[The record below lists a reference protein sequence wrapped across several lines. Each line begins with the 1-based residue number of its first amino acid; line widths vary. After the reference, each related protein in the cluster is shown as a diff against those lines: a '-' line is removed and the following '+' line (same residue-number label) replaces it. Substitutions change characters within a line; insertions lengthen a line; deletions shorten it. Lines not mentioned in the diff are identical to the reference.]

1 LTPNYSY
8 DAFNEFIHFSSA
20 KNRIENFIQKLSLI
34 ESYEN
39 DLSILSSITG
49 STSGSNEIISNKT
62 ILENKI
68 TNVIQ
73 NFDGYEYYLY
83 FDSGSSSFPKQNSIP
98 PYIPFSTT
106 SSEATTW
113 LGTDNEIDPLCGGI
127 ILSAS
132 FYDNKNQNNLLYTVP
147 EFIRENTDNSQYVLF
162 VNMIGHYFDE
172 IWLYT
177 KNITEK
183 LNNTNELDKGVPLDL
198 ISKTIESFGFNLI
211 GTNLNNLDNTIGFLG
226 QESGSFTPSTG
237 SEYITDYIAVNQN
250 NSTNYWNPEIE
261 TFDFPY
267 PTDNIGKEIMKRL
280 YHNMVYL
287 LKKKGTVSGLRQLIN
302 CWGIPSTILRINE
315 FGGKNKD
322 NTNDYDYWYERYS
335 YAFKTNAS
343 SSVRIPWM
351 PLERNRIVDDKHIVP
366 DVIEF
371 RFKTP
376 TILPTS
382 SITQPILFKKS
393 NSTTDSTVDFLLS
406 LNYSPLTTSSYSGS
420 NDLQYEK
427 YGTLTFQL
435 NGSSTASLYLPFY
448 NGDWWSVMIR
458 RNAHIDS
465 GSNGDNISYNLIAQN
480 KIYIGSDGNETGYF
494 DSAELNAYWYPPEY
508 GGGIYGESVYGG
520 FGDGTTMNAAWN
532 DFGTSSLDG
541 VYLGGWNN
549 EITVNS
555 LNINESSSFFEGY
568 FQEFR
573 YYSHPISTDIFNDF
587 TMNPESI
594 EGETAIGLSSS
605 FDILNFRAP
614 LGNLLEDK
622 WIWSIPSSSYYTS
635 NHPAITGSI
644 NEIITASFYDPTLTT
659 TSSLYEI
666 ITYTGSIFSEPNRET
681 YFLDQPSVGSRN
693 RISNKI
699 ESSPDILYGDVLS
712 IHKSLQQDYQ
722 KDDKYTPDNN
732 NLEVAFSPQE
742 EINDDIIQT
751 LGFNSISN
759 TIANPDFLFESSNE
773 YDGLKEIAEYYFK
786 KYKKGNIYDYLRL
799 IKYFDNSIFKAIKNY
814 VPART
819 SLTTGIVIKQHL
831 LERNRVKVPKPTYED
846 QQYTS
851 SIEIG
856 NFEGGTGGVL
866 EKFNYTGSNKTFGDL
881 DNTQIWN
888 NTFDSIVGLQTKIQS
903 TQDEFYNGEFSGSQL
918 QAEDGE
924 LNPSNPVKY
933 PNVLDNSYY
942 VEIIPYT
949 LQSQSMNVE
958 FTQYGFPTQRGVIN
972 TEIFNTNLTSSNI
985 IKLYLYEQISASI
998 YAYNVEGISISTT
1011 TGSLLYNYLIEAI
1024 NTNGQE
1030 LNPAINKDFPF
1041 LGDRTVLNQQFKSLG
1056 PYFTFNISGSNIGS
1070 ELPLIGIE
1078 QSYKNIISSTLR
1090 KPYIGK
1096 SLQKWNSINEDKIFS
1111 IFPPPPP
1118 GAYIPTGIV
1127 TFNFRYARDTNVNG
1141 NTRNQSRGI
1150 HPPQFNLTSPCIFTP
1165 GATVLYFNSS
1175 NYAINDIITN
1185 KINTN
1190 QPNTASLY
1198 LYDSRMYGKNFP
1210 ESWVPIAIKIPYFD
1224 IDGNNNRNTIVN
1236 NPNWKITL
1244 PYEELP
1250 GTITPIK
1257 YDNDT
1262 SNLEPNVISNEYLTL
1277 YQQINNI
1284 PEQHSSFIFSKA
1296 LLQTEPPVDSRRNN
1310 LSGSNFYISEFF
1322 NTQAS
1327 LGFNPIIPSDF
1338 NYINSDFNPLY
1349 GNYVDSR
1356 ENKYLQN
1363 VEYFNGIQIPNNI
1376 EQINNNIAVKTQ
1388 TPDSNYTA
1396 ESFTRIKYNGSK
1408 LISNDYNT
1416 KYPRMLTGSIFRQ
1429 RGEAIDKYPTYLGY
1443 FDFSYPSAISSSLY
1457 FNVSKL
1463 IEIPNNETTL
1473 TDDSYK
1479 PTIIK
1484 IDGSDIYTSY
1494 IHSIFEKNRKASILY
1509 NSSSLDFGTLE
1520 NKLYN
1525 ILPNYTSGSN
1535 IVTLALTFD
1544 YMWMGEGTPRSTDG
1558 FLIPNDLSTLQKRY
1572 VESLIVKLRNQR
1584 AFTKGTD

>member
-1 LTPNYSY
+1 
-8 DAFNEFIHFSSA
+8 
-20 KNRIENFIQKLSLI
+20 
-34 ESYEN
+34 
-39 DLSILSSITG
+39 
-49 STSGSNEIISNKT
+49 
-62 ILENKI
+62 
-68 TNVIQ
+68 
-73 NFDGYEYYLY
+73 
-83 FDSGSSSFPKQNSIP
+83 
-98 PYIPFSTT
+98 
-106 SSEATTW
+106 
-113 LGTDNEIDPLCGGI
+113 
-127 ILSAS
+127 
-132 FYDNKNQNNLLYTVP
+132 
-147 EFIRENTDNSQYVLF
+147 
-162 VNMIGHYFDE
+162 
-172 IWLYT
+172 
-177 KNITEK
+177 
-183 LNNTNELDKGVPLDL
+183 
-198 ISKTIESFGFNLI
+198 
-211 GTNLNNLDNTIGFLG
+211 
-226 QESGSFTPSTG
+226 
-237 SEYITDYIAVNQN
+237 
-250 NSTNYWNPEIE
+250 
-261 TFDFPY
+261 
-267 PTDNIGKEIMKRL
+267 
-280 YHNMVYL
+280 MVYL

-382 SITQPILFKKS
+382 SINEPILFKKS
-393 NSTTDSTVDFLLS
+393 NSSLNADVDFVLT
-406 LNYSPLTTSSYSGS
+406 LNYEPLTSSLYSGS

-427 YGTLTFQL
+427 YGTLTFQM

-465 GSNGDNISYNLIAQN
+465 GSNGDNLSYDLIAQN
-480 KIYIGSDGNETGYF
+480 KIYIGSDGNETGYY
-494 DSAELNAYWYPPEY
+494 DIATLNAFWYPPEY
-508 GGGIYGESVYGG
+508 GSGIYGESVYGG
-520 FGDGTTMNAAWN
+520 FGDGTTMNAAWD
-532 DFGTSSLDG
+532 DFGTGSLDG
-541 VYLGGWNN
+541 VYLGGWDRNLHLSSG
-549 EITVNS
+549 S
-555 LNINESSSFFEGY
+555 LGLSNTMFNGY

-573 YYSHPISTDIFNDF
+573 YYSHPISNDIFNDF

-622 WIWSIPSSSYYTS
+622 WIWPTPSSSYYTS

-933 PNVLDNSYY
+933 PNILDNSYY

-949 LQSQSMNVE
+949 LQSQSMD
-958 FTQYGFPTQRGVIN
+958 VIFSQTYNYN
-972 TEIFNTNLTSSNI
+972 TILNTNLGLEYYTSGLLDRDLI
-985 IKLYLYEQISASI
+985 RVYLTQSLGIVGISTGYYYTI
-998 YAYNVEGISISTT
+998 EGISISCIE
-1011 TGSLLYNYLIEAI
+1011 GSNLDKYL
-1024 NTNGQE
+1024 NTDEFQE
-1030 LNPAINKDFPF
+1030 MTPFLNKDFF
-1041 LGDRTVLNQQFKSLG
+1041 YAGDRFGNNKTELYDSDFRYLG
-1056 PYFTFNISGSNIGS
+1056 PYFNFQITASNVGNDIN
-1070 ELPLIGIE
+1070 LNNL
-1078 QSYKNIISSTLR
+1078 SYKNILSSTLH
-1090 KPYIGK
+1090 K
-1096 SLQKWNSINEDKIFS
+1096 STLNRGYVSPILNQWKNTTLFGFGPITIKT
-1111 IFPPPPP
+1111 
-1118 GAYIPTGIV
+1118 Y
-1127 TFNFRYARDTNVNG
+1127 NFRYISDTKSKSLKETG
-1141 NTRNQSRGI
+1141 NTNNVLLRKISRPI
-1150 HPPQFNLTSPCIFTP
+1150 IPESQINMDSSLATSSFHSGSTI
-1165 GATVLYFNSS
+1165 LYYNSS
-1175 NYAINDIITN
+1175 EYAIKNIQNLITSS
-1185 KINTN
+1185 T
-1190 QPNTASLY
+1190 QPGTASLY

-1210 ESWVPIAIKIPYFD
+1210 ESWGVLGFQIPFID
-1224 IDGNNNRNTIVN
+1224 KDGNNNRNTIIN
-1236 NPNWKITL
+1236 NPTWNIETPISTL
-1244 PYEELP
+1244 P
-1250 GTITPIK
+1250 GV
-1257 YDNDT
+1257 T
-1262 SNLEPNVISNEYLTL
+1262 SNMLYDVDNSLLNPN
-1277 YQQINNI
+1277 QINNI
-1284 PEQHSSFIFSKA
+1284 YLDEPLIINNVPNNNTSFIYNPNKRLINSPNK
-1296 LLQTEPPVDSRRNN
+1296 SRRNN
-1310 LSGSNFYISEFF
+1310 ISGSNFYIEKFEESE
-1322 NTQAS
+1322 TS
-1327 LGFNPIIPSDF
+1327 LRFNPIIPSDF